1 MINLFLTYRA
11 RQVLE
16 IVIVTIQNKW
26 TSFRRL
32 FAPDEQAFLNTLP
45 CSFILNIQIK
55 MVF

>member
-11 RQVLE
+11 RQVLG

-32 FAPDEQAFLNTLP
+32 FAPDEQAFLNTFP
-45 CSFILNIQIK
+45 CSFILTIQIR

>member
-32 FAPDEQAFLNTLP
+32 FAPDKYSPLLIHIEYT
-45 CSFILNIQIK
+45 I
-55 MVF
+55 

>member
-1 MINLFLTYRA
+1 MMFLTYRA
-11 RQVLE
+11 REVLE

-45 CSFILNIQIK
+45 CSLILTIKFK

>member
-11 RQVLE
+11 REVLE
-16 IVIVTIQNKW
+16 IVIVKIQNKW

-45 CSFILNIQIK
+45 CSLILTIKFK

>member
-32 FAPDEQAFLNTLP
+32 FASDEQAFLNTLP
-45 CSFILNIQIK
+45 CSFILNIQFK

>member
-1 MINLFLTYRA
+1 MINLFLMYRA